1 MQFNRT
7 SYCIVVI
14 LVCLTI
20 LPAPLLSQRMATMKK
35 VILRGKIIEK
45 KTRKGIGFASLY
57 VNELEDGVVCD
68 ANGMF
73 VLLPMLPGKYGLT
86 VSCLNYASRKIEVE
100 LKNDTS
106 LYIALEEQSLQLPEV
121 EVMATFHPSKGSNA
135 TIGQAALEYIQPV
148 SLSDIFVLLPGNVM
162 ENNTMHQFN
171 LIGSRQVGTDKN
183 SSLGMAFVS
192 DGIPVTN
199 DAMRTQLYGISE
211 NGENVFDHTVSRRG
225 EMNAGIDL
233 RSISTDHIESIEIVR
248 GISSAKEGNLSSGA
262 IHIQSKK
269 GETPLKIRVKS
280 DPLGKLFYAG
290 KGFKISDKSG
300 FIHIGL
306 DALSSMPDVRER
318 LEQFTRITGQINYT
332 NKTDWL
338 KKPLDLSVKISG
350 TSSINNVKS
359 DELVNENDEA
369 YRSRYTRFMLAFKGN
384 WLINIPW
391 LESVEMLASADYTYD
406 LLTRHKMVL
415 SSTGPSSMPISL
427 EEGEHE
433 GVYLPVKY
441 YSDYFV
447 DNKPL
452 YFFLQT
458 NFISRFAVGKHL
470 NNRLQYGFDFK
481 SNKNVGK
488 GAVVDATRPPYPG
501 DNTFIRPRPNY
512 VIPALMH
519 GAMYVENRSSLNLG
533 TRYNLS
539 LQLGVRAT
547 QMVNLPNNYFLNG
560 RLLVEPRLQAG
571 LTIKHDAAGGKP
583 ILNTLRIGYGEE
595 NKLPT
600 LDMLYPDK
608 LYRDFAVLNAYYQD
622 PDRNYLLV
630 NTRIHTPLN
639 EKLKE
644 NKNRKL
650 EIGWDIGYAGFEM
663 SISAFRELSQDGFSY
678 FPRYYPVAFNRYLKQ
693 KHPVTGKPRK
703 EDYHTEYYRDF
714 TLFPVVE
721 NSAKTIKKG
730 LEYRIKTP
738 VVKPLNT
745 TVEVNGAYY
754 KTVYTKGI
762 PVMYRPAVMEF
773 DQKYPYVGI
782 YQGDTHLYRSRF
794 NTNIW
799 INTHIPRFG
808 LVFTN
813 FIQSIWFSKMRNG
826 NEEEVLPSHYL
837 DYDGKIHA
845 VDAAEI
851 AVTQGPMR
859 YLRRERSELYYRTE
873 TKPIS
878 LFWNIKASKELGRL
892 AKLSFFVNKLI
903 DINPYYKAAD
913 KTTEK
918 EWAIPYFGAELIINI
933 R

>member
-1 MQFNRT
+1 
-7 SYCIVVI
+7 
-14 LVCLTI
+14 
-20 LPAPLLSQRMATMKK
+20 
-35 VILRGKIIEK
+35 
-45 KTRKGIGFASLY
+45 
-57 VNELEDGVVCD
+57 
-68 ANGMF
+68 
-73 VLLPMLPGKYGLT
+73 
-86 VSCLNYASRKIEVE
+86 
-100 LKNDTS
+100 
-106 LYIALEEQSLQLPEV
+106 
-121 EVMATFHPSKGSNA
+121 
-135 TIGQAALEYIQPV
+135 
-148 SLSDIFVLLPGNVM
+148 
-162 ENNTMHQFN
+162 
-171 LIGSRQVGTDKN
+171 
-183 SSLGMAFVS
+183 
-192 DGIPVTN
+192 
-199 DAMRTQLYGISE
+199 
-211 NGENVFDHTVSRRG
+211 
-225 EMNAGIDL
+225 
-233 RSISTDHIESIEIVR
+233 
-248 GISSAKEGNLSSGA
+248 
-262 IHIQSKK
+262 
-269 GETPLKIRVKS
+269 
-280 DPLGKLFYAG
+280 
-290 KGFKISDKSG
+290 
-300 FIHIGL
+300 
-306 DALSSMPDVRER
+306 
-318 LEQFTRITGQINYT
+318 
-332 NKTDWL
+332 
-338 KKPLDLSVKISG
+338 
-350 TSSINNVKS
+350 
-359 DELVNENDEA
+359 
-369 YRSRYTRFMLAFKGN
+369 
-384 WLINIPW
+384 
-391 LESVEMLASADYTYD
+391 
-406 LLTRHKMVL
+406 
-415 SSTGPSSMPISL
+415 
-427 EEGEHE
+427 
-433 GVYLPVKY
+433 
-441 YSDYFV
+441 
-447 DNKPL
+447 
-452 YFFLQT
+452 
-458 NFISRFAVGKHL
+458 
-470 NNRLQYGFDFK
+470 
-481 SNKNVGK
+481 
-488 GAVVDATRPPYPG
+488 
-501 DNTFIRPRPNY
+501 
-512 VIPALMH
+512 
-519 GAMYVENRSSLNLG
+519 
-533 TRYNLS
+533 
-539 LQLGVRAT
+539 
-547 QMVNLPNNYFLNG
+547 
-560 RLLVEPRLQAG
+560 
-571 LTIKHDAAGGKP
+571 
-583 ILNTLRIGYGEE
+583 
-595 NKLPT
+595 
-600 LDMLYPDK
+600 MLYPDK

-644 NKNRKL
+644 NKNKKL

-878 LFWNIKASKELGRL
+878 LFWNIKASKELGHL